1 MTKDFDNFR
10 AVDGLNL
17 KINKNETVALLGHN
31 GAGKTTAIDMLTGML
46 QPTEGDAI
54 VNGKSIVNDLVS
66 VRLDLGLC
74 QQHDVLFD
82 NLTVKEHLKLGC
94 ELKNIF

>member
-1 MTKDFDNFR
+1 M
-10 AVDGLNL
+10 

-46 QPTEGDAI
+46 QPSEGDAI
-54 VNGKSIVNDLVS
+54 LNGKSVANELVQ

-74 QQHDVLFD
+74 
-82 NLTVKEHLKLGC
+82 
-94 ELKNIF
+94 

>member
-1 MTKDFDNFR
+1 
-10 AVDGLNL
+10 VDGLNL

-46 QPTEGDAI
+46 QPSEGDAI
-54 VNGKSIVNDLVS
+54 LNGKSVANELVQ

-74 QQHDVLFD
+74 
-82 NLTVKEHLKLGC
+82 
-94 ELKNIF
+94 

>member
-1 MTKDFDNFR
+1 M
-10 AVDGLNL
+10 DGLNL

-46 QPTEGDAI
+46 QPSEGDAI
-54 VNGKSIVNDLVS
+54 LNGKSVANELVQ

-74 QQHDVLFD
+74 
-82 NLTVKEHLKLGC
+82 
-94 ELKNIF
+94 

>member
-1 MTKDFDNFR
+1 
-10 AVDGLNL
+10 L

-46 QPTEGDAI
+46 QPSEGDAI
-54 VNGKSIVNDLVS
+54 LNGKSVANELVQ

-74 QQHDVLFD
+74 
-82 NLTVKEHLKLGC
+82 
-94 ELKNIF
+94 